1 MFNQSQ
7 LQTVKRLVA
16 TSTQSVLALALMIAG
31 SATSPVLAEDA
42 PMRISFPSGMNG
54 QIVVVM
60 DKAGI
65 AKKNGL
71 NATFTSFQYGP
82 PMMEALAAGSI
93 DAVVTSLMPIT
104 SYASRLPG
112 DVKVVAMLG
121 HSSHSLMVGRDSRV
135 KAVSDLAGLKLA
147 VSFGSDS
154 HLDTLVWLK
163 DVGLDSKIELVNVS
177 PAELPTALA
186 NQSVDAIVIRQPQVL
201 RLQEQSGARILHTWP
216 FRFLSIVKARYIAE
230 QPKAVTQYLKSLRES
245 LLFIAQNQQQAA
257 TWFGAHL
264 RIDPKVVMTVS
275 KEDANYS
282 AKSLADIDVSVTP
295 AARALVS
302 KWAVDA
308 HAYKM
313 IRRPVDLNMLFH

>member
-1 MFNQSQ
+1 
-7 LQTVKRLVA
+7 VKRFAAGGHV
-16 TSTQSVLALALMIAG
+16 VFALSMAIVG
-31 SATSPVLAEDA
+31 SATSPMLAKDA

-60 DKAGI
+60 DKAEI
-65 AKKNGL
+65 AKKNGIE
-71 NATFTSFQYGP
+71 ATFTSFQYGP

-104 SYASRLPG
+104 SYVSRLPG
-112 DVKVVAMLG
+112 DVKIVAMLG
-121 HSSHSLMVGRDSRV
+121 HSSHSLMVGRDSPAKV
-135 KAVSDLAGLKLA
+135 ASDLAGLKLG

-163 DVGLDSKIELVNVS
+163 EVGLDAKVELVNVS
-177 PAELPTALA
+177 PPELPTALA
-186 NQSVDAIVIRQPQVL
+186 NHSVDAIVIRQPQVL
-201 RLQEQSGARILHTWP
+201 RLQEQSGARIMHTWP

-230 QPKAVTQYLKSLRES
+230 QPKAVAQYMKSLRES
-245 LLFIAQNQQQAA
+245 LLFIAQNQLQAA

-282 AKSLADIDVSVTP
+282 AKSLAEIDISVTP
-295 AARALVS
+295 AARALVG
-302 KWAVDA
+302 KWAADA
-308 HAYKM
+308 YTHKM
-313 IRRPVDLNMLFH
+313 IRRAVDLNTLFH

>member
-1 MFNQSQ
+1 MSDR
-7 LQTVKRLVA
+7 LQTVKRLAAGAQGIA
-16 TSTQSVLALALMIAG
+16 TLSLLIIGSSTSAALAKD
-31 SATSPVLAEDA
+31 P
-42 PMRISFPSGMNG
+42 PMRIPFPSGMNG

-60 DKAGI
+60 DKAEI
-65 AKKNGL
+65 AKKNGIDP
-71 NATFTSFQYGP
+71 TFTSFQYGP

-93 DAVVTSLMPIT
+93 DAVVTSLMPVT

-121 HSSHSLMVGRDSRV
+121 HSSHSLMVGRDSRA
-135 KAVSDLAGLKLA
+135 KAVPELAGLKLG

-163 DVGLDSKIELVNVS
+163 DLGLDTKVELVNVS

-216 FRFLSIVKARYIAE
+216 FRFLSIVKAKYIAE
-230 QPKAVTQYLKSLRES
+230 QPKAVAQYLKSLRES

-302 KWAVDA
+302 KWTVDA

-313 IRRPVDLNMLFH
+313 IRRPVDLNTLFQ